1 MFVGDQIAIC
11 VLKFELV
18 RNIVGKVNYL
28 RNFFFFFE
36 KNYLRNLDEQ
46 YNTAG
51 QGNLFCKLI
60 KLVHLRKGVNFIF
73 MISFFFKKIKNK
85 KN

>member
-18 RNIVGKVNYL
+18 RNIVGKV
-28 RNFFFFFE
+28 
-36 KNYLRNLDEQ
+36 NYLRNLDEQ

-73 MISFFFKKIKNK
+73 MIPFFSKKK